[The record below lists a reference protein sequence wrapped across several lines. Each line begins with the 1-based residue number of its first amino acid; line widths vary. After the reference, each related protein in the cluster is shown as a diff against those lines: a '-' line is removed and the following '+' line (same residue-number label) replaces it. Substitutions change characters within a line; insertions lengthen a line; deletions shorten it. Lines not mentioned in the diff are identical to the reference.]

1 MQAIRGR
8 ARHATAAVTLCVWL
22 AACSHV
28 TPYAVPS
35 VSMPPPAA
43 DAVDQRILLIGDT
56 GAPDPSGEPAL
67 QTLSAR
73 VSEMPERTTV
83 VFLGDVVYETG
94 MPQPSPIEGTPVE
107 EILDQALL
115 NLYESRH
122 EAERRVKDQIK
133 AVDFP
138 GTRAVVIP
146 GNHDWDQF
154 GVGGWK
160 SVRELGAYLQQAQGL
175 TRAKIDFLP
184 GGGCPGPS
192 SVDVG
197 ARGRVIVLDTQ
208 WWLEVG
214 AKPTPTENPTNC
226 PYTTEADVT
235 AALVRELRAAH
246 DAGRIA
252 IVVGHHPLRSKGPH
266 GGYVDP
272 LVHVFPMLML
282 GSYVPFFVRWFP
294 LPVLGTIGATVR
306 GWRSPSPQ
314 DVSGPGNR
322 HMRRALSTAM
332 AEAGTSGAA
341 PLVYA
346 AGHDHS
352 LQIFRGDRAVPYTL
366 VSGFGSRVKS
376 SEVRHDGATLFAHAN
391 PAHPG
396 FMQLDL
402 LRDGRARLAVIEWA
416 ADTPTGTEVYA
427 MALERR
433 DRGQRTAAPSTSPVR
448 TDDVTVSLDR

>member
-1 MQAIRGR
+1 MTQSLRRRRALAI
-8 ARHATAAVTLCVWL
+8 VTLVALL

-28 TPYAVPS
+28 TPYAVSSRSIPS
-35 VSMPPPAA
+35 PET
-43 DAVDQRILLIGDT
+43 DAIDHRIFLIGDT
-56 GAPDPSGEPAL
+56 GAPDPAGEPAL
-67 QTLSAR
+67 GTLSAR
-73 VSEMPERTTV
+73 AAEIPERTTV

-94 MPQPSPIEGTPVE
+94 MPEPSPIEGTPIE

-115 NLYESRH
+115 NMYESRH

-160 SVRELGAYLQQAQGL
+160 SVRELGTYLQQVQGL
-175 TRAKIDFLP
+175 TRAQVDFLP
-184 GGGCPGPS
+184 GGGCPGPV

-197 ARGRVIVLDTQ
+197 TWGRVIVLDTQ

-214 AKPTPTENPTNC
+214 AKPGPTDNPTGC
-226 PYTTEADVT
+226 QTTTEDAVT
-235 AALVRELRAAH
+235 GALVRELRAAH
-246 DAGRIA
+246 QAGRVA
-252 IVVGHHPLRSKGPH
+252 IVVGHHPLRSNGPH

-282 GSYVPFFVRWFP
+282 GSYVPFFVRWVP

-306 GWRSPSPQ
+306 RWRSPSPQ
-314 DVSGPGNR
+314 DISGPGNR
-322 HMRRALSTAM
+322 HMRRAIAAAM
-332 AEAGTSGAA
+332 AEAATTGAA
-341 PLVYA
+341 PLLYA

-352 LQIFRGDRAVPYTL
+352 LQIFRGDHGVRYTL
-366 VSGFGSRVKS
+366 VSGFGSKVKS
-376 SEVRHDGATLFAHAN
+376 SEVRHDGGTLFAHAD

-402 LRDGRARLAVIEWA
+402 LRNGRARLSVIEWA
-416 ADTPTGTEVYA
+416 AETPKGIEVYSI
-427 MALERR
+427 ALEQSDALRSANR
-433 DRGQRTAAPSTSPVR
+433 VAAR
-448 TDDVTVSLDR
+448 

>member
-1 MQAIRGR
+1 MDLSMPRPRRAI
-8 ARHATAAVTLCVWL
+8 AIVTLCTWV
-22 AACSHV
+22 AGCTHM
-28 TPYAVPS
+28 TPYAVS
-35 VSMPPPAA
+35 VPSMPSP
-43 DAVDQRILLIGDT
+43 DVDTVDHRILLIGDT
-56 GAPDPSGEPAL
+56 GAPDPAGEPAL
-67 QTLSAR
+67 AVLSAR
-73 VSEMPERTTV
+73 VAEVPERTTV

-94 MPQPSPIEGTPVE
+94 MPAPSPIEGTPVE
-107 EILDQALL
+107 KILDQALL
-115 NLYESRH
+115 NMYESRH

-160 SVRELGAYLQQAQGL
+160 SVRELGTYLERARSL
-175 TRAKIDFLP
+175 TRAQLDFLP
-184 GGGCPGPS
+184 GGGCPGPV

-214 AKPTPTENPTNC
+214 AKPAPNDNPTGC
-226 PYTTEADVT
+226 THTTEDAVT
-235 AALVRELRAAH
+235 VALVRELRSAH
-246 DAGRIA
+246 DAGRVA
-252 IVVGHHPLRSKGPH
+252 IVVGHHPLRSRGPH

-272 LVHVFPMLML
+272 LVHLFPMLML

-294 LPVLGTIGATVR
+294 LPVLGTIGATIR
-306 GWRSPSPQ
+306 GYRSPSPQ

-322 HMRRALSTAM
+322 HMRRALAAAM
-332 AEAGTSGAA
+332 GEAAATGAA

-366 VSGFGSRVKS
+366 VSGFGSKAKA

-391 PAHPG
+391 PSQPG

-402 LRDGRARLAVIEWA
+402 LRDGRARLSVIEWA
-416 ADTPTGTEVYA
+416 AETPQGAEVYSL
-427 MALERR
+427 ALERDDAEGR
-433 DRGQRTAAPSTSPVR
+433 SDRPLSPR
-448 TDDVTVSLDR
+448 

>member
-1 MQAIRGR
+1 MQTSRHGPSRAI
-8 ARHATAAVTLCVWL
+8 AIVTLCAWL
-22 AACSHV
+22 AACSHM
-28 TPYAVPS
+28 TPYAVSSAGMPS
-35 VSMPPPAA
+35 PQI
-43 DAVDQRILLIGDT
+43 DAIDHRILLIGDT
-56 GAPDPSGEPAL
+56 GAPDPAGEPAL
-67 QTLSAR
+67 AALSAR
-73 VSEMPERTTV
+73 VAEVPDRTTV

-94 MPQPSPIEGTPVE
+94 MPHPSSIEGTPVE

-115 NLYESRH
+115 NMYESRH

-160 SVRELGAYLQQAQGL
+160 SVRELGTYLQQARSL
-175 TRAKIDFLP
+175 TRAEIDFLP
-184 GGGCPGPS
+184 GGGCPGPAW
-192 SVDVG
+192 VDVG
-197 ARGRVIVLDTQ
+197 TRGRVIVLDTQ

-214 AKPTPTENPTNC
+214 AKPSPTDNPTEC
-226 PYTTEADVT
+226 PYTTEEAVT

-246 DAGRIA
+246 DAGRTA
-252 IVVGHHPLRSKGPH
+252 IIVGHHPLRSKGPH

-282 GSYVPFFVRWFP
+282 GSYVPVFVRWFP
-294 LPVLGTIGATVR
+294 LPVLGTVGASIR
-306 GWRSPSPQ
+306 RWRSPSPQ

-322 HMRRALSTAM
+322 HMRRALAAAM
-332 AEAGTSGAA
+332 AEAATTGAA

-391 PAHPG
+391 PSHPG

-402 LRDGRARLAVIEWA
+402 LRNGRARLSVIEWA
-416 ADTPTGTEVYA
+416 AEKPQGTEVYA
-427 MALERR
+427 LALERGDSAR
-433 DRGQRTAAPSTSPVR
+433 HGDVR
-448 TDDVTVSLDR
+448 ASD